1 MNFTAF
7 FCRISTMGSHQ
18 HSRIFVAEVYSG
30 NELLATGRAENKGK
44 ARKGA
49 AQKALAKLEK
59 RYGSWQDFRR

>member
-1 MNFTAF
+1 
-7 FCRISTMGSHQ
+7 MGSHQ